1 MTIFPKIL
9 GQKDLKQQ
17 LSFGVEC
24 FKAGHP
30 LPNYLFIGG
39 KGSGK
44 SLAAK
49 SLGAAISKIDKEYKW
64 CELNCAIFKKASDFF
79 GSQVFAEQISGKR
92 VILFCDESHNL
103 PSDLQ
108 NIFLTLF
115 QTDGPV
121 ERQIEVGGQTLT
133 INLRENIFIFGTSE
147 PDKMF
152 PPLKDRFERAALAP
166 CTHEEIQE
174 IISARHKISYDEG
187 LLNTIASFSRGTP
200 RSAVQLA
207 DKINRFLSIGGKT
220 HLTESDWQTFCK
232 MTNTRLYGLDKVEI
246 QILETLANRGPCS
259 LNELRAVTN
268 ISRQALINDHE
279 IPLTNRN
286 LMRVDGKRQITN
298 NGRKFLESIKSDS

>member
-1 MTIFPKIL
+1 MTDFPKIL
-9 GQKDLKQQ
+9 GQEDLKKQ

-24 FKAGHP
+24 FKAGHV

-49 SLGAAISKIDKEYKW
+49 SLGQAIHKADKEYKW
-64 CELNCAIFKKASDFF
+64 CELNCATFKKANDFF
-79 GSQVFAEQISGKR
+79 GSQTFAEQISGKR
-92 VILFCDESHNL
+92 VVIFCDESHNL
-103 PSDLQ
+103 PSDMQ

-121 ERQIEVGGQTLT
+121 ERTIEINGQPLT

-152 PPLKDRFERAALAP
+152 APLKDRFERATLAP
-166 CTHEEIQE
+166 CTHEEIQK
-174 IISARHKISYDEG
+174 IISARHAITYEKG
-187 LLNTIASFSRGTP
+187 LLDTIASFTRGTP

-207 DKINRFLSIGGKT
+207 DKVQKFLSISSKT
-220 HLTESDWQTFCK
+220 HLTEKDWRAFRE
-232 MTNTRLYGLDKVEI
+232 MTNTRLYGIDKVEI

-286 LMRVDGKRQITN
+286 LMRVDGKRQITI
-298 NGRKFLESIKSDS
+298 NGRKFLDSIGS